1 MANLA
6 YQVTGFAYQGIGQ
19 FAYQGSI
26 DAVTTATPGR
36 TLRPGRTFIPGQITG
51 ETNDE
56 KLARRIREGTIVPEV
71 VQSVTLPVV
80 PTAEFYFK
88 ESAKLTASIEKFRA
102 ESAAIRKQIA
112 VIEQQQLIETLRAA
126 ERKRLERRLTIA
138 MQELQMAQLQEAIIL
153 EQIEVIDVAYLALV
167 TLNVVLQ

>member
-36 TLRPGRTFIPGQITG
+36 TLRPGRTFIPGQLTG

-71 VQSVTLPVV
+71 APIPLPVV

-88 ESAKLTASIEKFRA
+88 ESAKLTAAIERFRA
-102 ESAAIRKQIA
+102 DSAAIRQRIA
-112 VIEQQQLIETLRAA
+112 EIEARQQRETLMAA
-126 ERKRLERRLTIA
+126 ERKRLERRLTLA
-138 MQELQMAQLQEAIIL
+138 LQELQMAQLQEAIIL